1 MTKKSKMEV
10 GALVA
15 LLLVAAFIWYSF
27 VRSKTQADGFRT
39 AVADYKP
46 MAVENPQIHWDRLA
60 EAQETEYKTSGRD
73 IFSHAMPIP
82 EPLPFRTPQVT
93 EAEATPAPVPP
104 PPPPPPKLP
113 LKFFGYG
120 TVEDASGRRAFLSDA
135 ETVYV
140 VAEGDTV
147 LNRYR
152 ILRISRANL
161 EFEEIA
167 SGRHGSAA
175 IDDQGPQQ

>member
-10 GALVA
+10 GTLIG
-15 LLLVAAFIWYSF
+15 LLFLAAFVWYSF
-27 VRSKTQADGFRT
+27 MRSKTRADGFRA

-82 EPLPFRTPQVT
+82 EPLPFHTPQVT
-93 EAEATPAPVPP
+93 QAEDAPPPPP

-147 LNRYR
+147 LNHYR
-152 ILRISRANL
+152 IVRISRSNM

-167 SGRHGSAA
+167 TGRHGSAA
-175 IDDQGPQQ
+175 LEDQNPAP